1 LVTAVCPPT
10 TQIESTVR
18 PIANVH
24 PPTVLGGQW
33 PGDTGTYDLQG
44 TRSVDF
50 DEKRRLLLE
59 LSFLTGHPLR
69 EIDRDGATKCPT
81 GTPTLEKA
89 VACLEPCLSFYA
101 VGTGCWVRFDCT
113 NIDGCQRGYLAWL
126 HRILQ
131 KRSEDTRDRR
141 IARL

>member
-1 LVTAVCPPT
+1 MSIRPRCWEGNGPGTRART
-10 TQIESTVR
+10 TCK
-18 PIANVH
+18 
-24 PPTVLGGQW
+24 
-33 PGDTGTYDLQG
+33 G

-50 DEKRRLLLE
+50 DEKHWLLILG
-59 LSFLTGHPLR
+59 LSLLTGHPLR
-69 EIDRDGATKCPT
+69 EIDRDGATKCST

>member
-1 LVTAVCPPT
+1 MS
-10 TQIESTVR
+10 IR
-18 PIANVH
+18 PRCWEGN
-24 PPTVLGGQW
+24 G
-33 PGDTGTYDLQG
+33 PGTRATYDLQG

-69 EIDRDGATKCPT
+69 QIDRDGATKCPT

-101 VGTGCWVRFDCT
+101 VGTGCWVRFDYT

-131 KRSEDTRDRR
+131 KRSEDMRDRR
-141 IARL
+141 IARFVT